1 MTPQAQLALLLW
13 LPIVFYFFTRY
24 PVRTAV
30 IVSFIGGLL
39 FLPQRTFFAL
49 PLIPD
54 YKGMIATCYGI
65 GLALIV
71 YDSQGLSKL
80 KLTWIDAPMVIWCI
94 CPIASSLTNSLGFYD
109 GFNAVLEQTAT
120 WGLPYF
126 LGRLYLST
134 LSGMRELALNI
145 LRGGLIYVPL
155 CLYEGRFSPQLHV
168 KVYGFFA
175 HSSGLRQA
183 MRYGGY
189 RPNVFME
196 HGLMVGM
203 WMMTVALVC
212 LWLWQAKA
220 LNKVWGF
227 SLNGLTWVFLF
238 ILLWCRSTGA
248 YFYMFYGVLVLFCAK
263 WVKTTLPL
271 LLLIVGM
278 SYYLYSGATGTFDG
292 DSITA
297 MITEKFNEERAQ
309 SLGFRFDNEEI
320 LAEKARQQMLFGWG
334 GWGRNRVYD
343 YNWEGVLEDISVT
356 DSLWII
362 AFGINGAV
370 GLASLAGS
378 LLLPVFCFSFRYP
391 ARLWFKPQVAPAAVL
406 AVCTTLFML
415 DSVLNNMYNPV
426 FALISGSLS
435 GLAAKPVESFTP
447 KVTRPK
453 LLRRGSPKRIVSGR
467 AYPIRSVNR

>member
-39 FLPQRTFFAL
+39 FLPERTFFAL

-65 GLALIV
+65 VLALIV

-80 KLTWIDAPMVIWCI
+80 QLTWIDAPMVIWCI
-94 CPIASSLTNSLGFYD
+94 CPIISSLTNGLGAYD
-109 GFNAVLEQTAT
+109 GVNTALEQTAI

-126 LGRLYLST
+126 LGRLYLNS

-155 CLYEGRFSPQLHV
+155 CLYEGRFSPQLHL

-212 LWLWQAKA
+212 IWLSKAKA
-220 LNKVWGF
+220 LDKVWGF
-227 SLNGLTWVFLF
+227 SLGGLNWVFFLVF
-238 ILLWCRSTGA
+238 LWCRSTGA
-248 YFYMFYGVLVLFCAK
+248 YIYMIYGLLVMFCAK
-263 WVKTTLPL
+263 SVKTTLPL

-278 SYYLYSGATGTFDG
+278 SYYLYSGAVGTFDG
-292 DSITA
+292 DSITQV
-297 MITEKFNEERAQ
+297 ITERFNADRAQ
-309 SLGFRFDNEEI
+309 SLQFRFDNEEI
-320 LAEKARQQMLFGWG
+320 LAEKAREKMLFGWA

-343 YNWEGVLEDISVT
+343 YNWEGVLEDTTTV
-356 DSLWII
+356 DSMWIL
-362 AFGINGAV
+362 AFGTNGV
-370 GLASLAGS
+370 IGLASVTGS
-378 LLLPVFCFSFRYP
+378 LLLPVLGFSFRYP
-391 ARLWFKPQVAPAAVL
+391 ARLWFKPQIASAAVL
-406 AVCTTLFML
+406 AICTTLFML

-426 FALISGSLS
+426 FTLISGGLS
-435 GLAAKPVESFTP
+435 GLATQPTESLTP
-447 KVTRPK
+447 KAARPK
-453 LLRRGSPKRIVSGR
+453 LLRRGPPKRIVAGR
-467 AYPIRSVNR
+467 AYPIRSVKR

>member
-24 PVRTAV
+24 PIRTAV

-39 FLPQRTFFAL
+39 FLPQRSSFAL

-54 YKGMIATCYGI
+54 YKGMVATCYGI

-80 KLTWIDAPMVIWCI
+80 KLTGIDAPMVIWCL
-94 CPIASSLTNSLGFYD
+94 CPMLSSLTNGLGFYD
-109 GFNAVLEQTAT
+109 GFNAVLEQTAV

-126 LGRLYLST
+126 LGRLYLSS
-134 LSGMRELALNI
+134 LSGMRELALNV

-155 CLYEGRFSPQLHV
+155 CLYEGRFSPQLHRM
-168 KVYGFFA
+168 VYGYFA

-212 LWLWQAKA
+212 IWLSQAKA
-220 LNKVWGF
+220 LDKVWNF
-227 SLNGLTWVFLF
+227 SLSGLNWVFFF

-248 YFYMFYGVLVLFCAK
+248 YLYIVYGLVVMFCAK
-263 WVKTTLPL
+263 WMRTTLPL
-271 LLLIVGM
+271 LILIVGM
-278 SYYLYSGATGTFDG
+278 SYYLYSGAMGTFDG

-297 MITEKFNEERAQ
+297 LITEKLNAERAQ
-309 SLGFRFDNEEI
+309 SLQFRFDNEEI
-320 LAEKARQQMLFGWG
+320 LGEKARQQILFGWG

-343 YNWEGVLEDISVT
+343 YNWEGVLEDTTTV
-356 DSLWII
+356 DSLWVLT
-362 AFGINGAV
+362 FGVNGVV
-370 GLASLAGS
+370 GLVGVFGS
-378 LLLPVFCFSFRYP
+378 LLVPVLGFSFRYP
-391 ARLWFKPQVAPAAVL
+391 ANLWFKPQIAPAAVL
-406 AVCTTLFML
+406 AVCTALFVL

-426 FALISGSLS
+426 FALVSGGLS
-435 GLAAKPVESFTP
+435 GLAANPPESLTP
-447 KVTRPK
+447 KVKRPK
-453 LLRRGSPKRIVSGR
+453 LSRRGPPTRMVSGR
-467 AYPIRSVNR
+467 AYPIRSLKR